1 MLSDSAPVRPRPHPH
16 PRPPPV
22 RMASLQTRFLT
33 LSLIFIISS
42 SSSSGHAHVVPRV
55 TFPLES
61 PGRPF
66 TLFTLP
72 DVYNTTTLLLS
83 DDEETLFV
91 GARDAVLSLSI
102 SKAGSLQLSKKID
115 WSPTESDLRDCT
127 MKGTTET
134 DCPNFVRVLQVLN
147 STHMFACGTFAFS
160 PRCSYISSEQFSLA
174 ASPSGK
180 TEEGR
185 GRCPY
190 NPYHKNTA
198 ITVGGEL
205 YTATVADYRGNRPVI
220 SRHLSEGDHVDMK
233 LDDTPGWLEDP
244 TFISSTYIPSD
255 EKVYFFFSEMGRE
268 YDFIDKFTVSRVAQV
283 CTSDVGGQRT
293 LQRRWTTFTKA
304 QLLCQAREEL
314 PYNVLQDITTLRPT
328 EGASEDD
335 TLFYGIFSSQWSVNS
350 GRSAVCVF
358 SLRAI
363 KAVFAGNYKVLNRDT
378 LKWSS
383 RMQEKIANPG
393 EAGPLDKIT
402 TCGLHNASDNV
413 LRFVKENFL
422 ADKSVSPANQ
432 GLTLVSPDQRYSN
445 IAAQRV
451 KGAHGKEY
459 TVLYLLTESG
469 YLHKA
474 VLLEGRAHIVEEIQV
489 LRQPQRVKNLLL
501 SISKGAVLVG
511 SSEGV
516 ASVPVSNCSHYWSC
530 AECVLARDPF
540 CAWDPTRRVC
550 ARVSSIKD
558 QTGQD
563 VDGGNVSKV
572 CNTFTTLVPRGRS
585 IVTSAPTRVL
595 VSVSLK
601 EVVRLRCLLPSQ
613 LAQLRWERPGG
624 ELSPDIYMQEDRGN
638 LSFLATPTTLG
649 TYMCQAVENG
659 FTQTLAVYEV
669 RQKDDVTLQPPST
682 SPTHSPET
690 GRETTTQPKIKTTA
704 NAIEKKPT
712 VEKTQKPTPS
722 ATVSAV
728 SPSSTHAPA
737 DGSTNMLQRETRTS
751 YLKELVAVSVLLVI
765 CICALLLVA
774 AYNLRKSYRSR
785 TVPRLP
791 SLHRDTGATEGGT
804 DQEREALRGNSPQ
817 PDKHNGQKSPNTP
830 SNGVSN
836 GSNGH
841 LPNIPI

>member
-1 MLSDSAPVRPRPHPH
+1 
-16 PRPPPV
+16 
-22 RMASLQTRFLT
+22 MASLQPRFLT
-33 LSLIFIISS
+33 LPLIFIIIII
-42 SSSSGHAHVVPRV
+42 SSSGHANAVPRV

-91 GARDAVLSLSI
+91 GARDAVLSLNI

-115 WSPTESDLRDCT
+115 WSPTENDLRDCT

-233 LDDTPGWLEDP
+233 LDDTAGWLEDP
-244 TFISSTYIPSD
+244 TFISSTYIPSE

-304 QLLCQAREEL
+304 QLLCQARDEL
-314 PYNVLQDITTLRPT
+314 PYNVLQDITTLRPS

-393 EAGPLDKIT
+393 E
-402 TCGLHNASDNV
+402 CGLHNASDNA

-451 KGAHGKEY
+451 KGAHGREY

-474 VLLEGRAHIVEEIQV
+474 VLLEGRAHIIEEIQV

-501 SISKGAVLVG
+501 SVSKGAVLVG

-530 AECVLARDPF
+530 GECVLARDPF

-558 QTGQD
+558 QAGQD

-572 CNTFTTLVPRGRS
+572 CNTFTTLVPRGRGS
-585 IVTSAPTRVL
+585 IVTGAPPRVL
-595 VSVSLK
+595 VSVFLK
-601 EVVRLRCLLPSQ
+601 EVVRLRCVLSSQ

-659 FTQTLAVYEV
+659 FTQTLVVYEV
-669 RQKDDVTLQPPST
+669 RQKDDFTLRPTSK
-682 SPTHSPET
+682 SPTRIPEP
-690 GRETTTQPKIKTTA
+690 GRETTTRPKIETTP

-712 VEKTQKPTPS
+712 MEKTQKPTLS
-722 ATVSAV
+722 ATVSPVGPNA
-728 SPSSTHAPA
+728 THAPA
-737 DGSTNMLQRETRTS
+737 DGSTNMPQLETRTS

-774 AYNLRKSYRSR
+774 AYSLRKSYRSR

-791 SLHRDTGATEGGT
+791 SLHRDPGTTEGGT
-804 DQEREALRGNSPQ
+804 HQEREALRGNSPQ
-817 PDKHNGQKSPNTP
+817 LDKHNGQKSPNTP